1 MRNKKEKQINN
12 KKRTIYFERKNV
24 HLPKVKEWI
33 DKMSFF
39 SS

>member
-1 MRNKKEKQINN
+1 MRNKKEKQTN

-39 SS
+39 ST